1 MAMGTPRHHRRLI
14 HLQGYDYSQAG
25 AYFVTT
31 CAKNRVCL
39 FGDVSNGSMR
49 LNDWGHTVEEAWFDL
64 PNHCANVRLGAFV
77 VMPNHIHGIVV
88 IVGAGF
94 KPAPTNKPVHALS
107 EIIRGFKTF
116 SARRINMQRR
126 TPGISVWQ
134 RNHYEHVIRSAESLC
149 RIENYIFE
157 NPLRWMVDRENPDAE
172 MNLKEGD
179 FDL

>member
-1 MAMGTPRHHRRLI
+1 
-14 HLQGYDYSQAG
+14 
-25 AYFVTT
+25 
-31 CAKNRVCL
+31 
-39 FGDVSNGSMR
+39 
-49 LNDWGHTVEEAWFDL
+49 
-64 PNHCANVRLGAFV
+64 
-77 VMPNHIHGIVV
+77 
-88 IVGAGF
+88 
-94 KPAPTNKPVHALS
+94 
-107 EIIRGFKTF
+107 
-116 SARRINMQRR
+116 MQRR